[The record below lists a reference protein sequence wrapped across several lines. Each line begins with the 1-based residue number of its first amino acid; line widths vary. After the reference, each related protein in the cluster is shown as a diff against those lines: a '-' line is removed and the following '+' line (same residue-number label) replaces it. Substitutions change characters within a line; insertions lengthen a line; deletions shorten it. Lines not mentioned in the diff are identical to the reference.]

1 MAKDYASQSRKK
13 GKPKQ
18 SVRFSD
24 SKKRR
29 KSAPSANKKSTGL
42 KLRWVLLLGFI
53 VFIAAIIFLVSGER
67 HPHKTSNTMAT
78 YAKGDK
84 VTPKPSAGEKL
95 TATSADTSETPA
107 RSMVNNIQFNF
118 KPLPPAAQDDIK
130 YYMLQLGSYRED
142 SPDLKALRQQLHQ
155 LGIKY
160 HLALN
165 QRRKTRYYRLEV
177 GPFHSSDHA
186 QAAWQTLYDQHI
198 YAIIRPV
205 KRG

>member
-29 KSAPSANKKSTGL
+29 KSPATSNKKHSGL
-42 KLRWVLLLGFI
+42 KLRWILLFGFI
-53 VFIAAIIFLVSGER
+53 ILIAAIIFLVSGER
-67 HPHKTSNTMAT
+67 HAKNSSNAIVT

-84 VTPKPSAGEKL
+84 VTQTSNAASSQTVAASPTE
-95 TATSADTSETPA
+95 TASSTPL
-107 RSMVNNIQFNF
+107 VTNIQFNF
-118 KPLPPAAQDDIK
+118 KPLPPTAQGEIK

-186 QAAWQTLYDQHI
+186 QATWQTLYDQHI

-205 KRG
+205 TRG